1 MSDEGHSKS
10 VSRRKRTDDAD
21 ERLLRIW
28 AAKRNGDAQYLIG
41 ALRDPDYRATAAKFV
56 GELEVVEAI
65 DPLFPLLEA
74 ADPHARAAAATAL
87 AQLGARQALPRLREM
102 AAHDEE
108 SFVRSWVV
116 AALGEIG
123 DPSDVDLI
131 LPFLSDPSA
140 RVRGAAALALGQL
153 GDVRALEPL
162 WAARKKLRRSPVEWH
177 MHRRVYKQSLDALER
192 QRLGQ

>member
-1 MSDEGHSKS
+1 M
-10 VSRRKRTDDAD
+10 SRRERTDDAD
-21 ERLLRIW
+21 ERLLQIW

-41 ALRDPDYRATAAKFV
+41 ALRDPDYRSTAAKFV
-56 GELEVVEAI
+56 GELGVVEAI
-65 DPLFPLLEA
+65 APLLPLLEA

-108 SFVRSWVV
+108 SFVRSWAI

-131 LPFLSDPSA
+131 LPFLRDPSA
-140 RVRGAAALALGQL
+140 RVRGAAAWALGHL
-153 GDVRALEPL
+153 GDIRALEPL
-162 WAARKKLRRSPVEWH
+162 RAARKELRRSPMEWH
-177 MHRRVYKQSLDALER
+177 MHRRVYKQSIDALER
-192 QRLGQ
+192 QGSRQ

>member
-10 VSRRKRTDDAD
+10 VSRRERTDDAD

-56 GELEVVEAI
+56 

-131 LPFLSDPSA
+131 LPFVSDPSA

-177 MHRRVYKQSLDALER
+177 MHRRVYKQALDALER